1 MTPESHRKICDLYH
15 SASELAPAERSAFLN
30 EACGGDEALRREV
43 ESLLAARERAGDYFA
58 APAIYVAAGLLAG
71 ENYPSLVG
79 RSLSHYQVLSLIGA
93 GGMGEVYLAED
104 TRLWRKVALKLLP
117 AQFTQDADRARRFE
131 REARAASC
139 LNHPNIITIF
149 EVGQVDGRHFI
160 CAEYIEGQTL
170 RRRLAGDQL
179 KLHGT
184 LDVAVQIASA
194 LTSAHDAG
202 IVHRDIKPEN
212 IMLRNDGLVKVLD
225 FGLAKL
231 IVGSGEWGVGSGE
244 WGQEAIPHSPFPT
257 PHSPPALSTT
267 GVAMG
272 TLGYMSPEQARGEDV
287 EGRSDIFS
295 LGVVL
300 YEMIT
305 GRPPFEGETSDEVVA
320 AILGR
325 EPPPLAQYAREAPA
339 ELQRIVEKALRK
351 KSEDRYQNV
360 GDLLLD
366 LKALKEEMEIETKAL
381 RGRRSKASGAR
392 RITIAVIA
400 LMILVAAATFIYR
413 LIGRPTIPFQKVD
426 ITRLTNNRNIDLSII
441 SPDGKHIVYVDNEK
455 GYASLWLRQVAT
467 DYIQEIV
474 PPAKV
479 HYSDLALSPDGS
491 YAYFVRSS
499 DKASAIRALYRVT
512 VFGGAPVKLID
523 DLYLHFALS
532 PDGNQIAF
540 ARRYFGEEK
549 IAMMIANVDGSGE
562 RRLAARPL
570 NEPCEF
576 PSWSP
581 DGKVIVCTVGPSGLE
596 GNQRGITELRV
607 KDGAERS
614 LNSQKWQNVGRKVW
628 APDGSGLWFNA
639 YKAEKQQEQI
649 WYFPYPGGEPR
660 PTTIGLDRCS
670 RISMTA
676 DLKTM
681 LCSQKNRISDIW
693 LAPEGDT
700 SRARKL
706 TTGISL
712 SWAPDGRIV
721 YDSDF
726 DGNRDVW
733 IMNQDGSGGKKL
745 TSGPGRNGAPRVTPD
760 GRYILFTSV
769 RSGAPQIWRME
780 IDGSNPVQ
788 LTGGGDAQMSDVSP
802 DGKWAFYTSRGIWKV
817 PVAGGEPV
825 ALPTSHSAGYPSVSP
840 DGKLI
845 AYYYREK
852 QPGAKFKIAVT
863 PSGGGQPTWTFVPP
877 REDFWTFDIRWTTD
891 GKALLYEADYN
902 GVSNIWLKPLNGG
915 PPKRLTDFR
924 SETISAFDL
933 SRDGKHLICS
943 RGGWTFDLALVRDV
957 SDR

>member
-1 MTPESHRKICDLYH
+1 MTPESHRRICNLYN
-15 SASELAPAERSAFLN
+15 SASELATAERSAFLD

-43 ESLLAARERAGDYFA
+43 ESLLAARDKAGDYFA
-58 APAIYVAAGLLAG
+58 APAMDVAARLLAE
-71 ENYPSLVG
+71 ENYPSLAG
-79 RSLSHYQVLSLIGA
+79 QSLSHYQVLSLIGA

-104 TRLWRKVALKLLP
+104 TRLRRKVALKLLP

-131 REARAASC
+131 REARAASS

-149 EVGQVDGRHFI
+149 EVGEVDGRHFI

-170 RRRLAGDQL
+170 RRRLAGGQL
-179 KLHGT
+179 KLHET

-194 LTSAHDAG
+194 LSSAHEAG

-212 IMLRNDGLVKVLD
+212 IMLRHDGLVKVLD

-231 IVGSGEWGVGSGE
+231 IVGSGEWGKEV
-244 WGQEAIPHSPFPT
+244 IPHSPLPI
-257 PHSPPALSTT
+257 PHSPPPLSTT

-272 TLGYMSPEQARGEDV
+272 TLLYMSPEQARGEDV

-305 GRPPFEGETSDEVVA
+305 GRPPFEGKTSDEVVA
-320 AILGR
+320 AILER
-325 EPPPLAQYAREAPA
+325 EPPPLAQYAPEAPA

-351 KSEDRYQNV
+351 KREDRYETV

-381 RGRRSKASGAR
+381 RSRRSKTSGAR

-400 LMILVAAATFIYR
+400 PMILVAAATFSYR
-413 LIGRPTIPFQKVD
+413 LIGKPTIPFQKVD
-426 ITRLTNNRNIDLSII
+426 ITRLTNNRKIDLSVI
-441 SPDGKHIVYVDNEK
+441 SRDGKYIVYADNEK

-467 DYIQEIV
+467 DRIQEII

-499 DKASAIRALYRVT
+499 DKVSAIRALYRIP

-523 DLYLHFALS
+523 DVYLHFTLS

-540 ARRYFGEEK
+540 TRRYFGEGK
-549 IAMMIANVDGSGE
+549 VAMMIANVDGSGE
-562 RRLAARPL
+562 RRIATRPL
-570 NEPCEF
+570 NEPYEL
-576 PSWSP
+576 PAWSP

-596 GNQRGITELRV
+596 GNQRSITELRV

-614 LNSQKWQNVGRKVW
+614 LTSQKWQYLGRKVW
-628 APDGSGLWFNA
+628 APDGSGLLFNA
-639 YKAEKQQEQI
+639 YKTEKQREQI
-649 WYFPYPGGEPR
+649 LYLPYPSGEPR
-660 PTTIGLDRCS
+660 PTTSGLDQCRH
-670 RISMTA
+670 ISLTA

-681 LCSQKNRISDIW
+681 LCSQQNRISDIW

-706 TTGISL
+706 ATGMSL

-721 YDSDF
+721 YESDF
-726 DGNRDVW
+726 DGNKDIW
-733 IMNQDGSGGKKL
+733 IMNQDGTGGKKL

-769 RSGAPQIWRME
+769 RSGAPQLWRME
-780 IDGSNPVQ
+780 IDGSCPVQ
-788 LTGGGDAQMSDVSP
+788 LINSGAAQMSDISP
-802 DGKWAFYTSRGIWKV
+802 DGKWAFYLSSGIRKV
-817 PVAGGEPV
+817 PVAGGETV
-825 ALPTSHSAGYPSVSP
+825 AIPTGPYPQTPSVAP

-863 PSGGGQPTWTFVPP
+863 ASGGGQPAWTFDPP

-891 GKALLYEADYN
+891 GKALLYEAEYN

-915 PPKRLTDFR
+915 PPKQLTDFQ
-924 SETISAFDL
+924 SEIISNFDL

-943 RGGWTFDLALVRDV
+943 RGGWTFDLVLVRDV

>member
-15 SASELAPAERSAFLN
+15 SASELAPAERSAFLD

-43 ESLLAARERAGDYFA
+43 ESLLAARDGAGDYFA
-58 APAIYVAAGLLAG
+58 APAMDVAAGLLAE
-71 ENYPSLVG
+71 ENYPSLAG
-79 RSLSHYQVLSLIGA
+79 QSLSHYQVLSLIGA

-104 TRLWRKVALKLLP
+104 TRLRRKVALKLLP

-131 REARAASC
+131 REARAASS

-179 KLHGT
+179 KLHET

-194 LTSAHDAG
+194 LTSAHEAG

-212 IMLRNDGLVKVLD
+212 IMLRHDGLVKVLD

-231 IVGSGEWGVGSGE
+231 RADGETERQRDGWID
-244 WGQEAIPHSPFPT
+244 GQRDGAMDRYPVS
-257 PHSPPALSTT
+257 SSLSLSVSQSLRPSVSLSLPLSIT

-272 TLGYMSPEQARGEDV
+272 TVRYMSPEQARGEDV

-325 EPPPLAQYAREAPA
+325 EPPPLAQYAPEAPA

-351 KSEDRYQNV
+351 KREDRYETV

-381 RGRRSKASGAR
+381 RGRRSKTSGAR

-400 LMILVAAATFIYR
+400 PMILVAAATFSYR
-413 LIGRPTIPFQKVD
+413 LIGKPTIPFQKVD
-426 ITRLTNNRNIDLSII
+426 ITRLTNNRKIDLSVI
-441 SPDGKHIVYVDNEK
+441 SRDGKYIVYADNEK

-467 DYIQEIV
+467 DRIQEIV

-499 DKASAIRALYRVT
+499 DKVSAIRALYRIP

-523 DLYLHFALS
+523 DVYLHFTLS

-540 ARRYFGEEK
+540 TRRYFDEGK

-562 RRLAARPL
+562 RRLATRPL
-570 NEPCEF
+570 NQPYELPA
-576 PSWSP
+576 WSP

-607 KDGAERS
+607 KDGAERP
-614 LNSQKWQNVGRKVW
+614 LTSQKWQYLGRKVW
-628 APDGSGLWFNA
+628 APDGSGLLFNA
-639 YKAEKQQEQI
+639 YKAEKQREQI
-649 WYFPYPGGEPR
+649 LYLPYPGGEPR
-660 PTTIGLDRCS
+660 PTTSGLDQCRH
-670 RISMTA
+670 ISLTA

-681 LCSQKNRISDIW
+681 LCSQQNRISDIW

-706 TTGISL
+706 TTGMSL

-721 YDSDF
+721 YESDF
-726 DGNRDVW
+726 DGNKDIW
-733 IMNQDGSGGKKL
+733 IMNQDGTGGKKL
-745 TSGPGRNGAPRVTPD
+745 TSGPGRNGAPRVTRD

-769 RSGAPQIWRME
+769 RSRTPQLWRME
-780 IDGSNPVQ
+780 IDGSCPVQ
-788 LTGGGDAQMSDVSP
+788 L
-802 DGKWAFYTSRGIWKV
+802 I
-817 PVAGGEPV
+817 
-825 ALPTSHSAGYPSVSP
+825 
-840 DGKLI
+840 
-845 AYYYREK
+845 
-852 QPGAKFKIAVT
+852 
-863 PSGGGQPTWTFVPP
+863 
-877 REDFWTFDIRWTTD
+877 
-891 GKALLYEADYN
+891 
-902 GVSNIWLKPLNGG
+902 
-915 PPKRLTDFR
+915 
-924 SETISAFDL
+924 
-933 SRDGKHLICS
+933 
-943 RGGWTFDLALVRDV
+943 
-957 SDR
+957 